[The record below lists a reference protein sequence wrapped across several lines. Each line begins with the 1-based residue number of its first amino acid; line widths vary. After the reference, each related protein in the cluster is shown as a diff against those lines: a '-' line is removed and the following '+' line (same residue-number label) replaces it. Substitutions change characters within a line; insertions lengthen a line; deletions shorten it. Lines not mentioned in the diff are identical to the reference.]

1 MSMFKNLLVLILIS
15 FVTVGCRSTT
25 KKLGTIGGV
34 EFYAV
39 HASHFD
45 GPNLTALVS
54 RSPSN
59 EVVVNYVFGSA
70 GIGSSIVAASGQI
83 AASAALGISMPA
95 DKFEVSG
102 GNSSANS
109 GANSSSSS
117 AANAA
122 NKNITNNR
130 KNGNGHDK
138 DHEKDHDKDKTSNDD
153 RWRGWRW

>member
-1 MSMFKNLLVLILIS
+1 MNMFKNLLVLILIS

-117 AANAA
+117 TANAA
-122 NKNITNNR
+122 NNSNNITNR
-130 KNGNGHDK
+130 KNGNGYGHD
-138 DHEKDHDKDKTSNDD
+138 KDHDKDKTSNES
-153 RWRGWRW
+153 RLRGWRW

>member
-1 MSMFKNLLVLILIS
+1 MKMFKNLLILVLIS

-34 EFYAV
+34 EFYSV

-54 RSPSN
+54 RTPSN
-59 EVVVNYVFGSA
+59 EVIVNYVFGSA
-70 GIGSSIVAASGQI
+70 GIGSSIVAASGQV
-83 AASAALGISMPA
+83 AASAALGISMPS
-95 DKFEVSG
+95 DSIEVSG

-109 GANSSSSS
+109 SSKAGASSTVANNS
-117 AANAA
+117 N
-122 NKNITNNR
+122 NIINR
-130 KNGNGHDK
+130 KNGNGHNHD
-138 DHEKDHDKDKTSNDD
+138 DHDKDKHN

>member
-1 MSMFKNLLVLILIS
+1 MKMLKNLLILILIS

-117 AANAA
+117 TANAA
-122 NKNITNNR
+122 NNSNNITNR
-130 KNGNGHDK
+130 KNGNGYGHD
-138 DHEKDHDKDKTSNDD
+138 KDHDKDKTSNES
-153 RWRGWRW
+153 RLRGWRW